1 MNDPLRSG
9 PGALAGAALLTALAL
24 TLGACNRAHL
34 TASHGRAYHAAFAAQ
49 DANPDRKGAQSVH
62 GLDAQE
68 AAIVAG
74 SYRKALGPQSQAPGA
89 GNGQMLMINPQRGDN
104 NVSMQPS
111 VPPGQ

>member
-1 MNDPLRSG
+1 MNDSLRSR
-9 PGALAGAALLTALAL
+9 PGTLAGAVVLLTAL

-34 TASHGRAYHAAFAAQ
+34 TASHGRAYHAAFVAQ

-74 SYRKALGPQSQAPGA
+74 SYRKALGPRSETPGA

-104 NVSMQPS
+104 NVMMQPS
-111 VPPGQ
+111 VPAGQ